1 MRPDFFSEPHAN
13 LKHNYFF
20 LVSLVSF
27 MQLSSSF
34 SSLWITSKTLIQA
47 ASTLATAK
55 QMLTE
60 WWDSSEKKGLESP
73 RWSRCGRWARRRG
86 RGNWRRCGH
95 TDGKSNVGERWQ
107 GRLHHHLS
115 SNRLTKKLGLTKKIK
130 IFLIIKLWQTYNYL
144 LFR

>member
-60 WWDSSEKKGLESP
+60 W
-73 RWSRCGRWARRRG
+73 
-86 RGNWRRCGH
+86 
-95 TDGKSNVGERWQ
+95 
-107 GRLHHHLS
+107 
-115 SNRLTKKLGLTKKIK
+115 
-130 IFLIIKLWQTYNYL
+130 
-144 LFR
+144 